1 MTRTLNRRDLENE
14 VGVLRSGLKYRV
26 NLIVQTVMAFK
37 KAIYQIESENY
48 VKKSKL
54 TRLFEQL
61 KRSNKVDPHL
71 LQ

>member
-1 MTRTLNRRDLENE
+1 
-14 VGVLRSGLKYRV
+14 
-26 NLIVQTVMAFK
+26 MAFK